1 MPNEMLDLYTPIT
14 LTHAVEHI
22 KPEALYL
29 SKVLGTKAAVMHA
42 TEAAIFD
49 VTEGNYKL
57 APMGRPGDPAS
68 VVNFTDSLKTHVVVP
83 PQIFLRD
90 PIKAS
95 DLASIRMAGQ
105 SPIIVGSGNAD
116 PIVAAFDDYV
126 ARKQR
131 NMVRSIERRE
141 EWLWS
146 QALTTGAIAYTNPDT
161 GWASAVDFG
170 VPNDNIFSASPL
182 WSSTADPIA
191 DLQGWCR
198 LFAQLNGM
206 SPSVFLLGSEAAD
219 AFRNNTEV
227 RAWMKSAGVQM
238 LQLQMGAPSDMVIPL
253 ANIPGIG
260 QLVEYAATYPADG
273 TGVATPYIGAKTL
286 VMTNPAL
293 WQMHYGAVA
302 DFDLGANP
310 IAMVR
315 RYSKIKTSS
324 DGKSK
329 DLFVEAH
336 PLPVLEKSTGTM
348 VVTVCG

>member
-14 LTHAVEHI
+14 LTHAVELI

-29 SKVLGTKAAVMHA
+29 SKVLGTKAPVMHA
-42 TEAAIFD
+42 TEQAIFD
-49 VTEGNYKL
+49 VVEGSYKL

-68 VVNFTDSLKTHVVVP
+68 VVNFTDSLKTYSVIP
-83 PQIFLRD
+83 PQVFLKD

-105 SPIIVGSGNAD
+105 SPVIVGGGNAD

-146 QALTTGAIAYTNPDT
+146 QAVTTGAISYTSPET
-161 GWASAVDFG
+161 GWVCAINYG

-182 WSSTADPIA
+182 WSTTSDPFK

-198 LFAQLNGM
+198 LYASLNGV
-206 SPSVFLLGSEAAD
+206 SPTVFILGSEAAD
-219 AFRNNTEV
+219 AFRSNTEV
-227 RAWMKSAGVQM
+227 KNWQKSAGAQI
-238 LQLQMGAPSDMVIPL
+238 LQVSLGAPSDLVIPL

-260 QLVEYAATYPADG
+260 TLVEYAATYPADG

-286 VMTNPAL
+286 VMTNPSL
-293 WQMHYGAVA
+293 WQLHYGAVA

-315 RYSKIKTSS
+315 RYSKIKTAS

-348 VVTVCG
+348 VVTVCS

>member
-14 LTHAVEHI
+14 LTHAVELI

-29 SKVLGTKAAVMHA
+29 SKVLGTKAPVFHA
-42 TEAAIFD
+42 TEQAIFD
-49 VTEGNYKL
+49 VVEGNYKL

-68 VVNFTDSLKTHVVVP
+68 VVNLTDTMKTYSVIP

-95 DLASIRMAGQ
+95 DIASIRMAGQ
-105 SPIIVGSGNAD
+105 SPVIMGSVAD
-116 PIVAAFDDYV
+116 PVVAAFDDYV

-131 NMVRSIERRE
+131 NMVRAIERRE

-146 QALTTGAIAYTNPDT
+146 KALTTGAIAYTSPET
-161 GWASAVDFG
+161 GWVSAIDYG
-170 VPNDNIFSASPL
+170 VPNDNIFTASPL

-191 DLQGWCR
+191 DLQAWSR
-198 LFAQLNGM
+198 LFAQLNGVI
-206 SPSVFLLGSEAAD
+206 PTVFVLGTEAAD

-227 RAWMKSAGVQM
+227 RAWLKSAGAQL
-238 LQLQMGAPSDMVIPL
+238 LQARMGAPADLVIPI

-260 QLVEYAATYPADG
+260 EIVEYAASYPADG
-273 TGVATPYIGAKTL
+273 TGTATPYIGAKTV
-286 VMTNPAL
+286 VMTNPSL

-315 RYSKIKTSS
+315 RYSKIKTAT

-348 VVTVCG
+348 VVTVCS

>member
-1 MPNEMLDLYTPIT
+1 MPNELLDQYTPIT

-29 SKVLGTKAAVMHA
+29 SKVLGTKAAVFHA
-42 TEAAIFD
+42 TEQALFD
-49 VTEGNYKL
+49 VVEGNYKL

-68 VVNFTDSLKTHVVVP
+68 VVNFTDSLKTYSVVP

-95 DLASIRMAGQ
+95 DIATIRMAGQ

-116 PIVAAFDDYV
+116 PVVSAFDDYV

-131 NMVRSIERRE
+131 NMVRAIERRE

-146 QALTTGAIAYTNPDT
+146 QALTTGAIAYTSPET
-161 GWASAVDFG
+161 GWVCSIDYG
-170 VPNDNIFSASPL
+170 VPGDNKFSANPL

-191 DLQGWCR
+191 DLQAWSR
-198 LFAQLNGM
+198 LFAQLNGVI
-206 SPSVFLLGSEAAD
+206 PTLFILGTEAAD
-219 AFRNNTEV
+219 AFRNNAKV
-227 RAWMKSAGVQM
+227 QGWMKSAGAM
-238 LQLQMGAPSDMVIPL
+238 LLQARLGAPADLVIPI

-260 QLVEYAATYPADG
+260 EIVEYAASYPADG
-273 TGVATPYIGAKTL
+273 TGVATPYIGAKTI

-293 WQMHYGAVA
+293 WQLHYGAVV

-310 IAMVR
+310 VAMVR
-315 RYSKIKTSS
+315 RYSKIKTAT

-336 PLPVLEKSTGTM
+336 PLPVLEKSTGIL
-348 VVTVCG
+348 VVTVCS